1 MDDLNSTLSA
11 ILGDPA
17 KMEQLRQVAQ
27 SLGIGPGTGA
37 PGAGAS
43 DAGAANAAPAG
54 GQSNGQGGG
63 IDPNAIAS
71 ILQNFQ
77 NAGTAAL
84 AARRPAQAPR
94 RILARSQSLQ
104 GF

>member
-43 DAGAANAAPAG
+43 DAGAANA
-54 GQSNGQGGG
+54 
-63 IDPNAIAS
+63 
-71 ILQNFQ
+71 
-77 NAGTAAL
+77 
-84 AARRPAQAPR
+84 RRPAQAPR

>member
-54 GQSNGQGGG
+54 G
-63 IDPNAIAS
+63 
-71 ILQNFQ
+71 
-77 NAGTAAL
+77 
-84 AARRPAQAPR
+84 
-94 RILARSQSLQ
+94 
-104 GF
+104 